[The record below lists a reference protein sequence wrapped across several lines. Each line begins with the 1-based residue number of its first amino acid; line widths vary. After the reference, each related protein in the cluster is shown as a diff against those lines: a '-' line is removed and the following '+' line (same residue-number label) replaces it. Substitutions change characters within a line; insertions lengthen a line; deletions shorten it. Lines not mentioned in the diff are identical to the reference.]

1 MRFGWTSS
9 ILFFFGRPFPG
20 FLWPASSLC
29 CRNLHR
35 VTNDTEHM
43 SHVSLGTL
51 SFVVDSFSIPLFPP
65 QFNRNNSNNIQT
77 FIYHNLEPTERP
89 LMPTKVL
96 ITYHHF
102 LFLAR
107 LTYLHLKKKILL
119 IENCGIFGWTL

>member
-1 MRFGWTSS
+1 
-9 ILFFFGRPFPG
+9 
-20 FLWPASSLC
+20 
-29 CRNLHR
+29 
-35 VTNDTEHM
+35 M

-96 ITYHHF
+96 NTYHHF
-102 LFLAR
+102 LVFAR
-107 LTYLHLKKKILL
+107 HTYLRLKKKFRVIGNGGILRR
-119 IENCGIFGWTL
+119 TLSKMRVISEHVRVISEPFY